1 MDKEKL
7 LAWLEKQRELAIEKT
22 IRAFPQ
28 EEGKFLPELQ
38 VINELVRIVK
48 KKVEE

>member
-7 LAWLEKQRELAIEKT
+7 LVWLEKQRELVIEKT

-28 EEGKFLPELQ
+28 EEGKYLPELQ
-38 VINELVRIVK
+38 VINELVRIIK
-48 KKVEE
+48 EEIR